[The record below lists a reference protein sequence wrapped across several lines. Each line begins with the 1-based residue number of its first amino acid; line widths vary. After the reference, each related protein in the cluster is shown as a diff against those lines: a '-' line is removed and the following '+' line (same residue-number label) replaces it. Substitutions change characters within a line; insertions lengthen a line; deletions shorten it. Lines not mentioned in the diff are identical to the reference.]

1 MSVGSFIAAGHL
13 EKQKYKKS
21 ATLHNFTLQII
32 YLSENPEKNPKN
44 LRVSKIVLTFAL
56 HF

>member
-1 MSVGSFIAAGHL
+1 L